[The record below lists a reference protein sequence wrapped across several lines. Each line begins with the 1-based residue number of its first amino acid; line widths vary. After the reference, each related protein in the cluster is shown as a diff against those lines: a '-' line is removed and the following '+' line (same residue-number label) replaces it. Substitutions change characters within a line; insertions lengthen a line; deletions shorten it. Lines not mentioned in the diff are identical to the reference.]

1 MTAQNVRLRRCG
13 AALLC
18 LVCAAVMVRSAFV
31 GLEIDEEYALSLG
44 FRLVSGDRLFY
55 SMWEPHQLSSLP
67 SAALLAAFM
76 AVTGGTTGVLLFF
89 RLVVLVCKAAM
100 SYAFYREFRRDLGGR
115 GALLAALVL
124 FTFVPKWFLGP
135 DYTGQQ
141 FHWTAAAFLCLHH
154 YVSRGFQKPWL
165 VAVGAVCACFGYL
178 AFPQSIAAFA
188 VLWVGLFVLGRRGGE
203 RCRWGIPRGVWLL
216 TGSCAGCGAAF
227 LLYALWGV
235 GFDPALLAAR
245 LQLILHDPQY
255 DFTTGARLA
264 ALAAQAWS
272 VAKSLVWPLVAAALV
287 CALMWAL
294 RLRGVGVAA
303 PYKRGKNRAAGQS
316 DKQGVGEAAPCD
328 KGDALC
334 RVLSL
339 WAALAALQCLV
350 RAVADRSLDERQ
362 FVPVLVLAGA
372 AAFRKGRGTP
382 GSAALFWLGYLP
394 GLAAYA
400 MILRSTLLGLAPTFM
415 YLMWPAVCGALAMLN
430 ARDKC
435 GAARRAQGAICL
447 AAALAFLLV
456 CRIWCVEVT
465 GWKPASVA
473 DTPLVRIEN
482 GPAKGIYAD
491 EKAADMQECLV
502 EALEP
507 YAGQAVLQA
516 IGEQHG
522 LGFLMADGTL
532 TVAQASVISG
542 TDSDPRFEQY
552 YTELPDKQPD
562 VILYDDAEVRD
573 MTEFHEWI
581 EVNFTITQ
589 RYTVQHGTAS
599 LQVLV
604 CG

>member
-1 MTAQNVRLRRCG
+1 MTAQNARLRRCG

-100 SYAFYREFRRDLGGR
+100 SYAFYRELRRDLGGR

-124 FTFVPKWFLGP
+124 FAFVPKWFLGP

-141 FHWTAAAFLCLHH
+141 FHWTVAAFLCLHH

-235 GFDPALLAAR
+235 GFDPALLAA
-245 LQLILHDPQY
+245 
-255 DFTTGARLA
+255 
-264 ALAAQAWS
+264 
-272 VAKSLVWPLVAAALV
+272 AALV

-294 RLRGVGVAA
+294 RLRGVGDAA
-303 PYKRGKNRAAGQS
+303 LY
-316 DKQGVGEAAPCD
+316 D

-482 GPAKGIYAD
+482 GPAKGICAD

-552 YTELPDKQPD
+552 YTELPDKQPN

-581 EVNFTITQ
+581 ETNFTITQ

>member
-1 MTAQNVRLRRCG
+1 MTAQNARLRRCG

-124 FTFVPKWFLGP
+124 FAFVPKWFLGP

-141 FHWTAAAFLCLHH
+141 FHWTVAAFLCLHH

-178 AFPQSIAAFA
+178 AFPQSIAVFA

-235 GFDPALLAAR
+235 GFDPALLAA
-245 LQLILHDPQY
+245 
-255 DFTTGARLA
+255 
-264 ALAAQAWS
+264 
-272 VAKSLVWPLVAAALV
+272 AALV

-294 RLRGVGVAA
+294 RLRGVGDAA
-303 PYKRGKNRAAGQS
+303 LY
-316 DKQGVGEAAPCD
+316 D

-430 ARDKC
+430 ARDKR

-456 CRIWCVEVT
+456 CRVWCVEVT

-473 DTPLVRIEN
+473 DTPLVRIES

-581 EVNFTITQ
+581 ETNFTITQ
-589 RYTVQHGTAS
+589 RYAVQHGTAS

>member
-1 MTAQNVRLRRCG
+1 M
-13 AALLC
+13 
-18 LVCAAVMVRSAFV
+18 
-31 GLEIDEEYALSLG
+31 
-44 FRLVSGDRLFY
+44 
-55 SMWEPHQLSSLP
+55 
-67 SAALLAAFM
+67 
-76 AVTGGTTGVLLFF
+76 
-89 RLVVLVCKAAM
+89 
-100 SYAFYREFRRDLGGR
+100 
-115 GALLAALVL
+115 
-124 FTFVPKWFLGP
+124 
-135 DYTGQQ
+135 
-141 FHWTAAAFLCLHH
+141 
-154 YVSRGFQKPWL
+154 
-165 VAVGAVCACFGYL
+165 
-178 AFPQSIAAFA
+178 
-188 VLWVGLFVLGRRGGE
+188 
-203 RCRWGIPRGVWLL
+203 
-216 TGSCAGCGAAF
+216 
-227 LLYALWGV
+227 
-235 GFDPALLAAR
+235 
-245 LQLILHDPQY
+245 
-255 DFTTGARLA
+255 
-264 ALAAQAWS
+264 
-272 VAKSLVWPLVAAALV
+272 AKSLVWPLAAAALV

-294 RLRGVGVAA
+294 RLRGIGDAA
-303 PYKRGKNRAAGQS
+303 LY
-316 DKQGVGEAAPCD
+316 D

-456 CRIWCVEVT
+456 CRVWCVEVT
-465 GWKPASVA
+465 GWKPASVV
-473 DTPLVRIEN
+473 DTPLVRIES

-581 EVNFTITQ
+581 ETNFTITQ

>member
-1 MTAQNVRLRRCG
+1 M
-13 AALLC
+13 
-18 LVCAAVMVRSAFV
+18 
-31 GLEIDEEYALSLG
+31 
-44 FRLVSGDRLFY
+44 
-55 SMWEPHQLSSLP
+55 
-67 SAALLAAFM
+67 
-76 AVTGGTTGVLLFF
+76 
-89 RLVVLVCKAAM
+89 
-100 SYAFYREFRRDLGGR
+100 
-115 GALLAALVL
+115 
-124 FTFVPKWFLGP
+124 
-135 DYTGQQ
+135 
-141 FHWTAAAFLCLHH
+141 
-154 YVSRGFQKPWL
+154 
-165 VAVGAVCACFGYL
+165 
-178 AFPQSIAAFA
+178 
-188 VLWVGLFVLGRRGGE
+188 
-203 RCRWGIPRGVWLL
+203 
-216 TGSCAGCGAAF
+216 
-227 LLYALWGV
+227 
-235 GFDPALLAAR
+235 
-245 LQLILHDPQY
+245 QLILHDPQY

-272 VAKSLVWPLVAAALV
+272 VAKSLVWPLAAAALV

-294 RLRGVGVAA
+294 RLRGVGDAA
-303 PYKRGKNRAAGQS
+303 FY
-316 DKQGVGEAAPCD
+316 D

-382 GSAALFWLGYLP
+382 GSAALFWLGYLS

-456 CRIWCVEVT
+456 CRVWCVEVT

-473 DTPLVRIEN
+473 DTPLVRIES

-542 TDSDPRFEQY
+542 TDSDRGLNSITPNCPINSPTSFCTMTPR
-552 YTELPDKQPD
+552 
-562 VILYDDAEVRD
+562 
-573 MTEFHEWI
+573 
-581 EVNFTITQ
+581 
-589 RYTVQHGTAS
+589 
-599 LQVLV
+599 
-604 CG
+604 CGI